1 MKQRSSMLKLNTE
14 KNIKIINYA
23 DEKYEKIRQAQSSL
37 IRLMGYDVIEY
48 GPKDLS
54 EEFKEKNK
62 EILSQRIGA
71 GYWIWKPYIILE
83 QLKKSE
89 ADDIVF
95 YIDSGD
101 IPNESLGEYLS
112 KHFKHFDYILYEG
125 DRENRRYTKPE
136 VFKELDLGEEYKT
149 AIQLEAGICG
159 FKRTEKNI
167 KFLTEWLTL
176 CESKK
181 LILDER
187 YDLNLKDDLFVEHR
201 RDQSILTILK
211 IKYSMGAV
219 PLYQRLHIDCNKE
232 NLLRCLV

>member
-1 MKQRSSMLKLNTE
+1 
-14 KNIKIINYA
+14 
-23 DEKYEKIRQAQSSL
+23 
-37 IRLMGYDVIEY
+37 MGYDVIEY

-83 QLKKSE
+83 QLNKSE

-95 YIDSGD
+95 YIDSAD

-112 KHFKHFDYILYEG
+112 EHFKYFDYILYEG
-125 DRENRRYTKPE
+125 DKENRRYTKPE
-136 VFKELDLGEEYKT
+136 LFKELNLGEEYKT
-149 AIQLEAGICG
+149 SIQLEAGICG
-159 FKRTEKNI
+159 FRRTEKNI

-176 CESKK
+176 CENKK
-181 LILDER
+181 LILDDR
-187 YDLNLKDDLFVEHR
+187 YDLNLKDDLFIEHR

-219 PLYQRLHIDCNKE
+219 PLYQRFHIDCNKE
-232 NLLRCLV
+232 NLLRCLA